1 MQRYRTEPDAD
12 GSVASSATER
22 FRNSLST
29 RFPGKTQNTSQ
40 PRPGQTLPQTRMTFT
55 TDAND
60 TRPQRFAGPAAATRH
75 ASLLAAVILSLC
87 ACGEKI
93 DDPVRIRI
101 SLAESSPLHNLSD
114 VNVVVG
120 SDRFHLQRI
129 AAGESQS
136 VNLQTESGVPRE
148 ITLLYRIDGQRLQWT
163 GPPIPADGPYRV
175 ELNIRADGTVNY
187 DACRFPCRG
196 GRATPRTLQP

>member
-12 GSVASSATER
+12 GSVASSAMER
-22 FRNSLST
+22 FRNSPST
-29 RFPGKTQNTSQ
+29 RTLEKTQNTSL
-40 PRPGQTLPQTRMTFT
+40 PRLGWTLPQTRMTFA
-55 TDAND
+55 TDTND
-60 TRPQRFAGPAAATRH
+60 TRPQRGAGPAAATRH
-75 ASLLAAVILSLC
+75 ASLLAAVILNLC

-114 VNVVVG
+114 VDVVVG
-120 SDRFHLQRI
+120 SDRFHFQRI

-136 VNLQTESGVPRE
+136 VNLQTERRVPRE

-175 ELNIRADGTVNY
+175 ELNIHADGTVDY

>member
-1 MQRYRTEPDAD
+1 MKLPGNTPDI
-12 GSVASSATER
+12 T
-22 FRNSLST
+22 ST
-29 RFPGKTQNTSQ
+29 SPSRKAEDSG
-40 PRPGQTLPQTRMTFT
+40 
-55 TDAND
+55 D
-60 TRPQRFAGPAAATRH
+60 ATRH

-114 VNVVVG
+114 VDVVVG

-175 ELNIRADGTVNY
+175 ELNIHADGTVDY

>member
-1 MQRYRTEPDAD
+1 M
-12 GSVASSATER
+12 ER
-22 FRNSLST
+22 FRNSPST
-29 RFPGKTQNTSQ
+29 RTLEKTQNTSL
-40 PRPGQTLPQTRMTFT
+40 PRLGWTLPQTRMTFT
-55 TDAND
+55 TDTND
-60 TRPQRFAGPAAATRH
+60 TRPQRF
-75 ASLLAAVILSLC
+75 AAVILSLC

-114 VNVVVG
+114 VDVVVG
-120 SDRFHLQRI
+120 SDRFHFQRI

-136 VNLQTESGVPRE
+136 VNLQTERRIPRE

-175 ELNIRADGTVNY
+175 ELNIRADGTVDY

-196 GRATPRTLQP
+196 GQATPRTLQP

>member
-1 MQRYRTEPDAD
+1 MKLPGNTPD
-12 GSVASSATER
+12 VT
-22 FRNSLST
+22 ST
-29 RFPGKTQNTSQ
+29 SPSRKAEYSG
-40 PRPGQTLPQTRMTFT
+40 
-55 TDAND
+55 
-60 TRPQRFAGPAAATRH
+60 AATRH

-114 VNVVVG
+114 VDVVVG
-120 SDRFHLQRI
+120 SDRFHFQRI

-136 VNLQTESGVPRE
+136 VNLQTERRIPRE

-175 ELNIRADGTVNY
+175 ELNIHADGTVDY